1 MVRKQPLWLGGKTI
15 RDAGN
20 LAISRARDFRYRTYV
35 TMRGTTNRTAARA
48 GEAASMLRFFQERV
62 PIRSCSDSTA
72 NSEGDSSFQE
82 LCSRQSS
89 RSNQI
94 LTVNDMA
101 SMRGR
106 SYEICITSG
115 RHMFGP
121 RLTFTCKN
129 MIETDLS

>member
-1 MVRKQPLWLGGKTI
+1 MLATLPFPELEISDIGRTSRCVGQQIELLLELGK
-15 RDAGN
+15 
-20 LAISRARDFRYRTYV
+20 
-35 TMRGTTNRTAARA
+35 
-48 GEAASMLRFFQERV
+48 AASMLRFFQERV

-94 LTVNDMA
+94 LTVKDMA

-115 RHMFGP
+115 RHIFGP

-129 MIETDLS
+129 MIETDLSEGN